1 MMISM
6 LEVLIYYWSSLAVA
20 MARVQLIIITLISF
34 MLYQFIIVNFQNRNF
49 EIVKH
54 RDIGVLQLV
63 ELLELQC
70 FRVTYVIMVP
80 RAMDS

>member
-34 MLYQFIIVNFQNRNF
+34 MLYQFIIVNFQKRNF